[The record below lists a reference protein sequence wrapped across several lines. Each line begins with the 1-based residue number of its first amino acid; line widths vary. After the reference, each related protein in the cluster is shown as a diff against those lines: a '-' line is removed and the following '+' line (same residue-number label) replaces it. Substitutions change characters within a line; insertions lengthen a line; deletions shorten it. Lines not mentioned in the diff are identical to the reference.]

1 MLTFSDTIKSFLL
14 NASAKALAT
23 YGPKGLNVVP
33 VSVIQVH
40 GYQIWLFDFFMHKTV
55 ANIQA
60 NSQVS
65 LAFWSG
71 LQGYQ
76 IKGRANYQTAGAD
89 FEQAKQYVAKHYPE
103 RILKGLLVLSVDEVW
118 DVSVGGVS

>member
-23 YGPKGLNVVP
+23 YGPKGLNAVP
-33 VSVIQVH
+33 VSVVQVH
-40 GYQIWLFDFFMHKTV
+40 DYQIWLFDFFMHKTV
-55 ANIQA
+55 ANIQV

-65 LAFWSG
+65 LVFWSG

-76 IKGRANYQTAGAD
+76 IKGRANYQTAGTD

-103 RILKGLLVLSVDEVW
+103 RTLKGLLVLSVDEVW
-118 DVSVGGVS
+118 DVSVGGIS